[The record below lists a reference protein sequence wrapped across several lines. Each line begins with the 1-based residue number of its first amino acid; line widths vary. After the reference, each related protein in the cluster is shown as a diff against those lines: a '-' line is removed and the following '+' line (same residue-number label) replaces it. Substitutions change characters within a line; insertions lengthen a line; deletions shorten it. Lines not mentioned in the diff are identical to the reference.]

1 MQQFSDNIRTTSYY
15 HGLGNDF
22 PDSRD
27 GGEYGYQRTYDG
39 RRNGVEVANDS
50 GTPYELVPPPE
61 VPQSSGWSFASLV
74 PAFLTR
80 ANSEAHAEGGS
91 SARITGR
98 AGNQRSSYGKQKS
111 VYSEHPYYKSPKDAN
126 EHYSPDLD
134 DLHQYPVHKET
145 SVNEYEVRLRKEIE
159 RLQDRYKDLE
169 KHYVAK
175 AKEYHVEKIH
185 VEDLQRELHQQQARA
200 DALEKD
206 NRKFREG
213 LHQEK
218 ARADALEV
226 EISKFKSELAG
237 LRQVKARADA
247 HEKEISKYKSEL
259 AGLQQQATVRSDAL
273 EKEIRKYKSELAGL
287 QQQAK
292 ARGDA
297 FEKEI
302 NKYKSEL
309 AGLDRERT
317 RAAALEKENK
327 ENSEGLSVQKERA
340 DNLEREKRE
349 LEEELQGLQ
358 SKLQNHANA
367 LAAKELEVSELKN
380 HQSSWKDILTRENQA
395 LTSWKSEQ
403 QRKMAQDTSTAG
415 QLRTKVADLTYSK
428 GQMEKKEQQLINQVE
443 EQTKRIED
451 LKQQNAVLMVKM
463 GALQAQ
469 VQSLSD
475 RLQNERQKN
484 ADLEELKKKEKPKAA
499 QVITDDREVAL
510 KAQCSALE
518 EQVQSKEILLR
529 ESTSKLLERLRQ
541 CDLEIE
547 DLKQHIQYLETRDS
561 QELLSAPING
571 DSFPDDGANPYLLD
585 RAVQRV
591 HEVAG
596 IFSRLL
602 MKAMEQGKI
611 DGMAVARNTF
621 VCSISSGKGAPLK
634 YVLEAITCKLLFQ
647 GFEHECFDLQDS
659 TSGYLDMEQQRIEN
673 FNQYKYLSSI
683 AQPEEVLLAE
693 DSLFTHFCRL
703 KLESL
708 SSVIPEIESMVQEII
723 SRTFERSLS
732 ASEDTSTDVATYLAS
747 KLGSTF
753 VKLAVCVWQVHKLA
767 FAFNPMARI
776 FRVSQSEEFVEKYM
790 TSVIFQ
796 ESESEDEDMPKV
808 DISRVDFMVVP
819 GFLINN
825 IVIPSRVFVVTK
837 PPSSPFTRNGE
848 TQHL

>member
-1 MQQFSDNIRTTSYY
+1 M
-15 HGLGNDF
+15 
-22 PDSRD
+22 
-27 GGEYGYQRTYDG
+27 
-39 RRNGVEVANDS
+39 
-50 GTPYELVPPPE
+50 
-61 VPQSSGWSFASLV
+61 
-74 PAFLTR
+74 
-80 ANSEAHAEGGS
+80 
-91 SARITGR
+91 
-98 AGNQRSSYGKQKS
+98 
-111 VYSEHPYYKSPKDAN
+111 
-126 EHYSPDLD
+126 
-134 DLHQYPVHKET
+134 
-145 SVNEYEVRLRKEIE
+145 
-159 RLQDRYKDLE
+159 
-169 KHYVAK
+169 
-175 AKEYHVEKIH
+175 
-185 VEDLQRELHQQQARA
+185 
-200 DALEKD
+200 
-206 NRKFREG
+206 
-213 LHQEK
+213 
-218 ARADALEV
+218 
-226 EISKFKSELAG
+226 
-237 LRQVKARADA
+237 
-247 HEKEISKYKSEL
+247 
-259 AGLQQQATVRSDAL
+259 
-273 EKEIRKYKSELAGL
+273 
-287 QQQAK
+287 
-292 ARGDA
+292 
-297 FEKEI
+297 
-302 NKYKSEL
+302 
-309 AGLDRERT
+309 
-317 RAAALEKENK
+317 
-327 ENSEGLSVQKERA
+327 
-340 DNLEREKRE
+340 
-349 LEEELQGLQ
+349 
-358 SKLQNHANA
+358 
-367 LAAKELEVSELKN
+367 
-380 HQSSWKDILTRENQA
+380 TRENQA
-395 LTSWKSEQ
+395 LTSWKTEQ

-428 GQMEKKEQQLINQVE
+428 GQLEKKEQQLTNQVE

-451 LKQQNAVLMVKM
+451 LKQQNAVLMVNM
-463 GALQAQ
+463 GAYEAQ
-469 VQSLSD
+469 VRSLSD
-475 RLQNERQKN
+475 RLRNEKQKN
-484 ADLEELKKKEKPKAA
+484 ADLEELKKKEKPKAV

-510 KAQCSALE
+510 KQKCSALE

-561 QELLSAPING
+561 QELLSAPMNNG
-571 DSFPDDGANPYLLD
+571 DSFPDDAANPYLLD

-602 MKAMEQGKI
+602 FKAMEQGKI

-621 VCSISSGKGAPLK
+621 VRSISSGKGAPLK

-683 AQPEEVLLAE
+683 AQPEEILLAEE

-708 SSVIPEIESMVQEII
+708 SSVIPEIESMVQEIM

-747 KLGSTF
+747 KVGSTF

-790 TSVIFQ
+790 KSVIFQ

-837 PPSSPFTRNGE
+837 PPSSPFTRNGDS
-848 TQHL
+848 QHL